1 VDESPCRGSFG
12 SRNGAAGCVVLTWT
26 RLARIVALAVII
38 GIGLFNV
45 VEAVSHWALS
55 DAAAYWHAA
64 LRLRD
69 GQPLYPLL
77 ANVDASEVY
86 RYAPWFAWLT
96 VPFTYLQVQL
106 AGAIWSAVL
115 LAGSGLAL
123 VPLVRMRAW
132 VAVAFFAPILV
143 GISAVGN
150 VHPLLIAPLVWT
162 VERRSGPLWIGVAA
176 SLKIF
181 PILFALVY
189 LGRGQWKQALVAVA
203 VTLLL
208 WAPALLY
215 DLRGYATEA
224 GQAASLISL
233 PILWAVVVGAG
244 IGVTLRMAPGRF
256 GWLSAGVSVVLALPR
271 LFVYDVT
278 FLMVGVPVKRDTRR
292 SASSIE

>member
-1 VDESPCRGSFG
+1 MRTSTP
-12 SRNGAAGCVVLTWT
+12 TWV
-26 RLARIVALAVII
+26 RLARTVALAVII
-38 GIGLFNV
+38 GIGFFNLLQ
-45 VEAVSHWALS
+45 AVAHWTLS
-55 DAAAYWHAA
+55 DAGAYWNAG

-69 GQPLYPLL
+69 GAPLYPVL

-86 RYAPWFAWLT
+86 RYAPWFAWLA
-96 VPFTYLQVQL
+96 VPFTYLPLQV
-106 AGAIWSAVL
+106 AGAVWSAVL
-115 LAGSGLAL
+115 LAASGLAL
-123 VPLVRMRAW
+123 VPLARARAW

-181 PILFALVY
+181 PILFALIY
-189 LGRGQWKQALVAVA
+189 LGRGQWARAVGALVVA
-203 VTLLL
+203 GLL

-224 GQAASLISL
+224 GEAASLITY
-233 PILWAVVVGAG
+233 PILWAVVVGTAV
-244 IGVTLRMAPGRF
+244 GVTLRLAPGRF
-256 GWLSAGVSVVLALPR
+256 GWLAAAVSVVLALPR

-278 FLMVGVPVKRDTRR
+278 FLMVGAVPRR
-292 SASSIE
+292 RELP